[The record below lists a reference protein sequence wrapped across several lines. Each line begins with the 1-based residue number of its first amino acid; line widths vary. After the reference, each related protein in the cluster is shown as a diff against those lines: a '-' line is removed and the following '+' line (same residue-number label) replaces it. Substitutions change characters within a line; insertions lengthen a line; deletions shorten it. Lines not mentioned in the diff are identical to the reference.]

1 MFKTGNDL
9 PEKTRDLVCALLNS
23 RLADAID
30 LWLQAKQAH
39 WTVRGPHFIALHEL
53 FDKVAEEVEA
63 DMDMIAERVEQLGG
77 MAHGTVQAAAK
88 HTSLTPYGLDT
99 VEGMAHVIALSRGLA
114 EFSKHLRKD
123 IARCTQEQDAGS
135 ADLLTEVS
143 RDAEKYLWFVESHL
157 NTNAA

>member
-9 PEKTRDLVCALLNS
+9 PEKTRDVVCALLNS

-39 WTVRGPHFIALHEL
+39 WTVKGPHFIALHEL
-53 FDKVAEEVEA
+53 FDKVAEEVED

-77 MAHGTVQAAAK
+77 TAHGTLQAAGAA
-88 HTSLTPYGLDT
+88 TSLTPYGLET
-99 VEGMAHVIALSRGLA
+99 VEGMTHVDHLARGLA
-114 EFSKHLRKD
+114 EFAAHLRKD
-123 IARCTQEQDAGS
+123 IARCTKEADAGS

-143 RDAEKYLWFVESHL
+143 RDTEKYLWFVEAHRSSKS
-157 NTNAA
+157 A